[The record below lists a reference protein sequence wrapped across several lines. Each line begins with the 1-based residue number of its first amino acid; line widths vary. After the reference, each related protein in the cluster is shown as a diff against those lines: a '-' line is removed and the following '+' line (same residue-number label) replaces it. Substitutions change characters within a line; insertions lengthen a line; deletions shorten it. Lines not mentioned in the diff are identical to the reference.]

1 MSKPN
6 QLAIVV
12 PCYNEEEM
20 LPITAEALRV
30 SLDDLT
36 KKGLISADSFVLFV
50 DDGSKDKTW
59 ELISAE
65 HDKTPTSIYGLKL
78 AGNVG
83 HQFALTAGLL
93 TAMECSD
100 VTISIDA
107 DLQDDI
113 HVFDEMLQKY
123 QDKEFKNI
131 SAGDLG
137 LESDEDKTALDEK
150 NAAAKDLLAE
160 MEKALEGKV
169 KAVRLSNRLK
179 SHAVCLSSDG
189 DLSLE
194 MEKVLNTMPTGRKVQ
209 AERVLELNPEHP
221 VFVKLESL
229 LNDDK
234 EKLAQYAE
242 LLYQQALLI
251 EGLPVEDPVALSKM
265 ICDLMV

>member
-1 MSKPN
+1 MIAILVILVFVSFLVFFFPLETKENKKEEKSANYKAQMKKLWQISQTSMRERKPFR
-6 QLAIVV
+6 
-12 PCYNEEEM
+12 
-20 LPITAEALRV
+20 AEKA
-30 SLDDLT
+30 
-36 KKGLISADSFVLFV
+36 
-50 DDGSKDKTW
+50 
-59 ELISAE
+59 
-65 HDKTPTSIYGLKL
+65 
-78 AGNVG
+78 
-83 HQFALTAGLL
+83 LL
-93 TAMECSD
+93 T
-100 VTISIDA
+100 I
-107 DLQDDI
+107 LK
-113 HVFDEMLQKY
+113 F
-123 QDKEFKNI
+123 
-131 SAGDLG
+131 
-137 LESDEDKTALDEK
+137 DEK

-221 VFVKLESL
+221 VFAKLESL

>member
-1 MSKPN
+1 
-6 QLAIVV
+6 
-12 PCYNEEEM
+12 
-20 LPITAEALRV
+20 
-30 SLDDLT
+30 
-36 KKGLISADSFVLFV
+36 
-50 DDGSKDKTW
+50 
-59 ELISAE
+59 
-65 HDKTPTSIYGLKL
+65 
-78 AGNVG
+78 
-83 HQFALTAGLL
+83 
-93 TAMECSD
+93 
-100 VTISIDA
+100 
-107 DLQDDI
+107 
-113 HVFDEMLQKY
+113 MLQKY

-179 SHAVCLSSDG
+179 SHAVCLSSEG

-221 VFVKLESL
+221 VFAKLESL